1 MADEPKHDVTL
12 KNGRSF
18 DFDLDSI
25 SYKEWRDSVNGV
37 ADLDTLLMKVT
48 GLSEDELYA
57 LSLGDKKRLHEAF
70 ITKATSPLG

>member
-18 DFDLDSI
+18 DFDLDTI
-25 SYKEWRDSVNGV
+25 SYKEWRDSVHGV
-37 ADLDTLLMKVT
+37 TDIDSLLLKVT
-48 GLSEDELYA
+48 GLTEEELYTFT
-57 LSLGDKKRLHEAF
+57 LGDKKRLNEAF